1 MNESFLEQRKRIV
14 ESLERMGYIRTKA
27 VKEAMLKVKREDFVP
42 EDNKENAY
50 VDSPLPIPGN
60 ATISAPH
67 MHALSLEALQLKK
80 GEKFLEVGAGSG
92 ILLAYAYE
100 IIKEKGKVFGIELV
114 KETYEF
120 AKANL
125 KKTGYWEKVK
135 LVLGDGGLGLPR
147 EAPFDKILISAAAP
161 DFPPP
166 LIKQLK
172 VGGIIAGMIGS
183 PYGDQQFIRGVKIR
197 GGKIKKETL
206 LPVVFVPLRG
216 KFGWE

>member
-1 MNESFLEQRKRIV
+1 M
-14 ESLERMGYIRTKA
+14 IRLYQSQ
-27 VKEAMLKVKREDFVP
+27 EMLQ
-42 EDNKENAY
+42 Y
-50 VDSPLPIPGN
+50 LHL
-60 ATISAPH
+60 ISYEE
-67 MHALSLEALQLKK
+67 MHALSLEALALKK

-100 IIKEKGKVFGIELV
+100 IIQEKNKVFGIEIV
-114 KETYEF
+114 PETYEF
-120 AKANL
+120 AKENL
-125 KKTGYWEKVK
+125 KKTGYWNKVK
-135 LVLGDGGLGLPR
+135 LVLGDGGLGLPE

-183 PYGDQQFIRGVKIR
+183 PYGDQEFMRGIKTKK
-197 GGKIKKETL
+197 GKIERETL
-206 LPVVFVPLRG
+206 LPVVFLPLRG